1 MDMNRRWFIKS
12 LIASVCAVSATA
24 NADKLCLKTTVN
36 KKTFK
41 VTTQSARA
49 AACPAGY
56 RAIADT
62 TSFVGPAG
70 SAGAAGTTG
79 SAGATG
85 PKGDRGE
92 GSIDILDSGQTIS
105 GSIVATGS
113 GCGTYTAA
121 ISFPAAAPLGLT
133 QDDVIIVEPPLSE
146 CNPCLNWGAPLGNCD
161 PCIQSAFT
169 ANASLCTGN
178 ANFPTAPAGKVC
190 VYFKPGFWRAS
201 NMGAYT
207 IGRFGFSLR
216 ADRQS
221 HSDGCSESAH
231 YEAVWAY
238 HAP

>member
-1 MDMNRRWFIKS
+1 MNKGWFVKS
-12 LIASVCAVSATA
+12 LIASVCALSATA

-41 VTTQSARA
+41 ATTQSVVG
-49 AACPAGY
+49 AACPSGY
-56 RAIADT
+56 TAIADT
-62 TSFVGPAG
+62 KSFAGPAG
-70 SAGAAGTTG
+70 PQGE
-79 SAGATG
+79 
-85 PKGDRGE
+85 RGE

-105 GSIVATGS
+105 GAVVATGS

-121 ISFPAAAPLGLT
+121 ISFPAAAPLGLI

-146 CNPCLNWGAPLGNCD
+146 CNPCLNWGAPLGDCD
-161 PCIQSAFT
+161 PCIQSAFK

-190 VYFKPGFWRAS
+190 VYFKPGFWRAA

-216 ADRQS
+216 ADRQP
-221 HSDGCSESAH
+221 HADGCAESAH

>member
-1 MDMNRRWFIKS
+1 MEKRWFIKS
-12 LIASVCAVSATA
+12 LIASVCALSATA

-36 KKTFK
+36 KKTLK
-41 VTTQSARA
+41 VTNQSVVA
-49 AACPAGY
+49 AKCPTGY
-56 RAIADT
+56 TVIGDT

-70 SAGAAGTTG
+70 LTGSTG

-92 GSIDILDSGQTIS
+92 STIDILDSGQTIS

-113 GCGTYTAA
+113 GCGTYTAS

-146 CNPCLNWGAPLGNCD
+146 CNPCLSWGVPLSNCD

-169 ANASLCTGN
+169 VNANLCTGN
-178 ANFPTAPAGKVC
+178 ANFPTAPPGKVC
-190 VYFKPGFWRAS
+190 VYFKPGFLRVS

-207 IGRFGFSLR
+207 TGRFGFSLR

-221 HSDGCSESAH
+221 YMGGCSESAR